1 MSRSERPGP
10 VSVAAIAERSPSASL
25 ADVLVWAV
33 KTGYVVPGMKPL
45 KNHITSERIAMGK

>member
-1 MSRSERPGP
+1 MSRSERHGP
-10 VSVAAIAERSPSASL
+10 VSVAVIADISPSASL

-45 KNHITSERIAMGK
+45 KKHITSRTVQK